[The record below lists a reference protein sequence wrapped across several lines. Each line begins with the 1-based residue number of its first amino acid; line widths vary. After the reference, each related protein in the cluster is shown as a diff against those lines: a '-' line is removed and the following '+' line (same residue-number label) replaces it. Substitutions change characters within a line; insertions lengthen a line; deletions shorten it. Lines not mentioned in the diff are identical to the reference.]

1 MRALTPSNIVAGFR
15 KCGVHPFNRNAIMN
29 LDPVDTDSSD
39 GTSPTSNNSTTN
51 SADGIGATV
60 AKSPPVNAIV
70 SRSTSPAVVAKFPV
84 TTNTDSDIV
93 FPPVKLELFE
103 RRYKEGYDIPDA
115 EYEAW
120 LTMAHPQAGMTS
132 IADAFQDV
140 PTLNPV
146 SESDDEILAYETPV
160 SSPEMFSTPVSPSHV
175 PLSADDNDAQSQT
188 LEVPLSHQTPA
199 PDNIVTEVASDASAS
214 EASASHASSSGSTTP
229 SQGNSFTTTKVSPL
243 AKYLTLPDATP
254 KSRTRTPE
262 TTKIRAMTGARV
274 LTSTECFAIIKEQEQ
289 KKKQKEE
296 EKIRRKKEREEKKQ
310 QRLEEQQKKTEQ
322 KAKRVKEM
330 ARKAEEKLREK
341 ERKRVEKEQKQK
353 EKAEQRGKPKNAES
367 GNHKRTLR
375 SRCVQEDHSTRL
387 DDVIESNKCC
397 VCYEEYEEEEEME
410 WVQCP
415 CSRWLHEE
423 CIIETRVDTFGKEL
437 LCHHCV

>member
-1 MRALTPSNIVAGFR
+1 M
-15 KCGVHPFNRNAIMN
+15 
-29 LDPVDTDSSD
+29 
-39 GTSPTSNNSTTN
+39 
-51 SADGIGATV
+51 
-60 AKSPPVNAIV
+60 
-70 SRSTSPAVVAKFPV
+70 

-93 FPPVKLELFE
+93 FPPEKLELFE

-132 IADAFQDV
+132 IADTFQDV

-175 PLSADDNDAQSQT
+175 PLSADDNDVQSQT

-214 EASASHASSSGSTTP
+214 HASSSGSATP
-229 SQGNSFTTTKVSPL
+229 SQGNSFTTTKVSLL

-254 KSRTRTPE
+254 KSRTRMPE
-262 TTKIRAMTGARV
+262 TTKMRAMTGACV

-310 QRLEEQQKKTEQ
+310 QRLEEQQKKTN
-322 KAKRVKEM
+322 R
-330 ARKAEEKLREK
+330 RLRE
-341 ERKRVEKEQKQK
+341 
-353 EKAEQRGKPKNAES
+353 
-367 GNHKRTLR
+367 
-375 SRCVQEDHSTRL
+375 
-387 DDVIESNKCC
+387 
-397 VCYEEYEEEEEME
+397 
-410 WVQCP
+410 
-415 CSRWLHEE
+415 
-423 CIIETRVDTFGKEL
+423 
-437 LCHHCV
+437 

>member
-1 MRALTPSNIVAGFR
+1 
-15 KCGVHPFNRNAIMN
+15 
-29 LDPVDTDSSD
+29 
-39 GTSPTSNNSTTN
+39 
-51 SADGIGATV
+51 
-60 AKSPPVNAIV
+60 
-70 SRSTSPAVVAKFPV
+70 
-84 TTNTDSDIV
+84 
-93 FPPVKLELFE
+93 
-103 RRYKEGYDIPDA
+103 
-115 EYEAW
+115 
-120 LTMAHPQAGMTS
+120 
-132 IADAFQDV
+132 
-140 PTLNPV
+140 
-146 SESDDEILAYETPV
+146 
-160 SSPEMFSTPVSPSHV
+160 
-175 PLSADDNDAQSQT
+175 
-188 LEVPLSHQTPA
+188 
-199 PDNIVTEVASDASAS
+199 
-214 EASASHASSSGSTTP
+214 
-229 SQGNSFTTTKVSPL
+229 
-243 AKYLTLPDATP
+243 
-254 KSRTRTPE
+254 
-262 TTKIRAMTGARV
+262 MTGARV